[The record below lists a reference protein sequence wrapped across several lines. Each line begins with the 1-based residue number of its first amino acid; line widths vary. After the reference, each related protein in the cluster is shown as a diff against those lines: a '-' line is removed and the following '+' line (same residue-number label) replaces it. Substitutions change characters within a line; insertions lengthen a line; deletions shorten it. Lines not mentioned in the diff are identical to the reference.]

1 MASNFDAVMTFR
13 TVGPT
18 YLTMRLRPLVL
29 VIALSCFATMRGAAA
44 SADEFHQLLDRY
56 YEELLALA
64 PVEAAGNGDS
74 DKRYEHVWP
83 NDISAE
89 HRAKDASFTERTL
102 SDLAKFNRAALPAS
116 DQLSYD
122 VLKWTLDTRRFGL
135 SQPTHLLPINQFYS
149 GALTFA
155 QMGSGSSIH
164 PFKTER
170 DFRNFIARAHGF
182 SAWVDTAIV
191 NMREGIAKG
200 IVQPRILMERTLP
213 QYEPLMADDPEK
225 NIFFGPLKN
234 LPADLNP
241 SSQEKL
247 RRDYLAAIR
256 EVIIPAYSRLHAF
269 IATEYLP
276 QCRDTAG
283 LGAIPGGA
291 EMYAYLIQFWTT
303 TNLSPEQIHEVGRR
317 EVARIRAE
325 MEKVQ
330 RQVGYDGTL
339 FEFLNFVATDPQFAP
354 FRTEEE
360 VLEGYRA
367 IEARLASQVPHFF
380 GRVPRTPF
388 EIRATEKF
396 RAATASAEYMPAADD
411 GSRPGIFYVPVVDP
425 RKNRTTRME
434 NLFLH
439 EAIPGHHF
447 QIALTLENKA
457 LPRFRRFG
465 WNSAYVEGWA
475 LYTESLGRELG
486 LYTDPYQ
493 YLGMLLGDMHR
504 AVRLVL
510 DTGLHAKGW
519 SREQALAYIIEQE
532 GGDEAKHQAEVERYM
547 AIPAQALS
555 YKLGQLKILD
565 LRARAEKELG
575 STWDVRAFHDHLLE
589 EGSLPLA
596 ILESRFDAWLES
608 RK

>member
-1 MASNFDAVMTFR
+1 MFLRRALLLLVAVTS
-13 TVGPT
+13 VAG
-18 YLTMRLRPLVL
+18 LH
-29 VIALSCFATMRGAAA
+29 AA
-44 SADEFHQLLDRY
+44 SFHDLLDRY
-56 YEELLALA
+56 YEELLELS

-74 DKRYEHVWP
+74 DKRYEHIWP

-89 HRAKDASFTERTL
+89 YRAKDSASTERY
-102 SDLAKFNRAALPAS
+102 LAGLAGFDRAALSSS

-122 VLKWTLDTRRFGL
+122 VLKWTLETRRFGL
-135 SQPTHLLPINQFYS
+135 TQPTHLLPINQFYS

-164 PFKTER
+164 PFKTEQ
-170 DFRNFIARAHGF
+170 DFRNFISRAHGF
-182 SAWVDTAIV
+182 AAWADTAIA
-191 NMREGIAKG
+191 NMREGLARG
-200 IVQPRILMERTLP
+200 ITQPRILMERTLP

-225 NIFFGPLKN
+225 NIFFAPLKQ
-234 LPADLNP
+234 LPVDLAP
-241 SSQEKL
+241 AAAEKL
-247 RRDYLAAIR
+247 ADDYRAAIR
-256 EVIIPAYSRLHAF
+256 DVIIPAYARLHAF
-269 IATEYLP
+269 IEREYLP
-276 QCRDTAG
+276 ECRASAG
-283 LGAIPGGA
+283 IGAVPGGA
-291 EMYAYLIQFWTT
+291 EIYAYLIQFWTT
-303 TNLSPEQIHEVGRR
+303 TNLMPDEIHELGRT

-330 RQVGYDGTL
+330 AQVGFKGTL

-354 FRTEEE
+354 FTTDEE
-360 VLEGYRA
+360 VLDAYRA

-411 GSRPGIFYVPVVDP
+411 GSRPGIFYVPIVDP
-425 RKNRTTRME
+425 RENRTPRME

-447 QIALTLENKA
+447 QIALTLENKS

-475 LYTESLGRELG
+475 LYTESLGKELG

-532 GGDEAKHQAEVERYM
+532 GGDEEKHRAEVERYM

-555 YKLGQLKILD
+555 YKLGQLKILE

-575 STWDVRAFHDHLLE
+575 AKWDIRAFHDHLLE

-596 ILESRFDAWLES
+596 ILETRFNAWLER